1 MFRWTTR
8 CIPWLGI
15 VLCALI
21 AADARAQGTGSNAKV
36 ITWNPANSGET
47 YVGILGEIAKPGV
60 YRVEGPF
67 LTLKSVVRRAGGL
80 TDEASGSIR
89 VIRQDRIVERTF
101 FTTQS
106 DSPLLAGDLLVVE
119 SKRTQ
124 AAIVRMYD
132 SPPQLRPQYEKE
144 AAIAVRGSDPTGVQV
159 AFVNVLDRPVI
170 VKIKHEHA
178 QLSRVVQML
187 AQPVELAES
196 VRVIG
201 PERLLSQGA
210 ATQPVQASLSDGSVL
225 IFPRN
230 AVNRNKLPTLPIP
243 YDSEIA
249 SGALPSLIGGPSGQ
263 SAELRNVGQ
272 LPPLMSRGWRDSMQ
286 TAQPP
291 ATLDQ
296 ARIPAPIQSA
306 NPIDPPTGER
316 LDNPSPSNQM
326 PLVSTPPRI
335 ATLPF
340 SGQPRISSSSQL
352 STGPDTEPTEP
363 AAQGRDLNHKPLAG
377 NSNATSSNGA
387 AGSKGSRSALTGNE
401 ELDED
406 ADLDSANAGKASSFS
421 LMHML
426 GIVACVGLLIGL
438 ALLTRRHFDRQVAPP
453 AGVDSPLESAEQHN
467 QQYDQEP
474 HQEHDQQYDQS
485 HDQEHEQQY
494 EQQQQQWTASAELP
508 MAAEATEL
516 LADVAAISPPG
527 SLLKNVGRTPRPSE
541 FQLETTDEVSVPR
554 LLQKAANLP
563 ADATSISSTGA
574 ESATIGT
581 LQADAPSAAA
591 WFDQLLGNTLPI
603 REERP
608 EFPPHIIL
616 QGRIIAPP
624 VYRVDQAV
632 TRPLEQGPHFAISQP
647 MDQVHIPAKSV
658 SKPETEEIIHE
669 EEVID
674 EFDDSH
680 SSRPDKPHFL
690 RRRAGEKTVAAAAA
704 AKAKSSQSVAPAATE
719 LKHGSSHSTTP
730 VTDALRHL
738 QGGQP

>member
-8 CIPWLGI
+8 CTPWLGI

-36 ITWNPANSGET
+36 ITWTPANSGEIH
-47 YVGILGEIAKPGV
+47 VGILGEIAKPGV
-60 YRVEGPF
+60 YRVDGPS
-67 LTLKSVVRRAGGL
+67 LTLQSVIRRAGGI
-80 TDEASGSIR
+80 TGEASGTIR
-89 VIRQDRIVERTF
+89 VIRQDRIVESSF
-101 FTTQS
+101 FTPQS
-106 DSPLLAGDLLVVE
+106 NSPLLAGDLLVVE
-119 SKRTQ
+119 SKRAQ
-124 AAIVRMYD
+124 AAISKLYD
-132 SPPQLRPQYEKE
+132 ADPQLRPLYEKA

-178 QLSRVVQML
+178 RLSQVVQML
-187 AQPVELAES
+187 AQPVELAEA

-201 PERLLSQGA
+201 PERLISQSA
-210 ATQPVQASLSDGSVL
+210 ATQSVQASLSDGSVL

-272 LPPLMSRGWRDSMQ
+272 LPPLVSRGWRDSMQ

-296 ARIPAPIQSA
+296 ARIPAPIQTS
-306 NPIDPPTGER
+306 NPMVPPTGER
-316 LDNPSPSNQM
+316 LDVPPPSNQM
-326 PLVSTPPRI
+326 PLVSTPPHI

-352 STGPDTEPTEP
+352 STGPDAEPAQP
-363 AAQGRDLNHKPLAG
+363 AAQDRDLNHKPLAG
-377 NSNATSSNGA
+377 NSNAAASHGASSNGA
-387 AGSKGSRSALTGNE
+387 TGSKGSRSSLIGNE

-426 GIVACVGLLIGL
+426 GIVVCVGLLIGL

-453 AGVDSPLESAEQHN
+453 AGVDSPFESVDQHDQQRHQQHEQQRD
-467 QQYDQEP
+467 QQ
-474 HQEHDQQYDQS
+474 HDQQY
-485 HDQEHEQQY
+485 EQQY
-494 EQQQQQWTASAELP
+494 EQQQWAASTELP
-508 MAAEATEL
+508 MAAEATETV
-516 LADVAAISPPG
+516 ADAITI
-527 SLLKNVGRTPRPSE
+527 TPS
-541 FQLETTDEVSVPR
+541 F
-554 LLQKAANLP
+554 LP
-563 ADATSISSTGA
+563 AVAMSASSPEPEPFANGTPTEGAPPAT
-574 ESATIGT
+574 
-581 LQADAPSAAA
+581 L

-632 TRPLEQGPHFAISQP
+632 THLSAQGPHFAITQP
-647 MDQVHIPAKSV
+647 MDQVHIPVKSA
-658 SKPETEEIIHE
+658 SKPAVEELIDHEEI
-669 EEVID
+669 ID
-674 EFDDSH
+674 EFDDAH
-680 SSRPDKPHFL
+680 GSRPGKPHFL

-704 AKAKSSQSVAPAATE
+704 AVAAKAKSGQTGPPAATE
-719 LKHGSSHSTTP
+719 VKHSSSYGSSHSTTP